1 MDALTLGKAAEL
13 LGDQARIFSE
23 VYKLYGFGDTQP
35 LSDYADFFLHEP
47 VAWFEGLP
55 GSLKSKAS
63 FAKPKTAFSKLVKHP
78 DVIAALGEEPCAH
91 LHAVLWDTY
100 KHEADRIV
108 TQRSGERKTDI
119 VAEVVAEETVE
130 AVEAVEAEA
139 VAEAV
144 AVATRRSR
152 KQKVVVQN
160 TVDPGPMKGPLQGP
174 PKVSQTTFETKY
186 RVIDRAFRAMVSDG
200 SAVSEALMV
209 LLDALQEL

>member
-1 MDALTLGKAAEL
+1 MDTLNLGKAAEL
-13 LGDQARIFSE
+13 LGDQARIFSD

-35 LSDYADFFLHEP
+35 LSAYADFFLHEP

-78 DVIAALGEEPCAH
+78 DVIAALGDEPCAH

-108 TQRSGERKTDI
+108 TQRSSSDERKTDI
-119 VAEVVAEETVE
+119 VAEVVAEET
-130 AVEAVEAEA
+130 A
-139 VAEAV
+139 VAEPKPEKPEKPE

-160 TVDPGPMKGPLQGP
+160 TVDQGTTAQ
-174 PKVSQTTFETKY
+174 QTTYETKY
-186 RVIDRAFRAMVSDG
+186 RVIDRAFRAMASDG

-209 LLDALQEL
+209 FLDALKEV

>member
-1 MDALTLGKAAEL
+1 MDALNLGKAAEL

-78 DVIAALGEEPCAH
+78 DVIAALGDEPCAH

-108 TQRSGERKTDI
+108 TQRSSSDAVK
-119 VAEVVAEETVE
+119 ANSVE
-130 AVEAVEAEA
+130 I

-144 AVATRRSR
+144 ADAVTDTVTEVPATRRSR

-160 TVDPGPMKGPLQGP
+160 TVDPGPPQGHPQGP
-174 PKVSQTTFETKY
+174 PQGPTKTPPTTFETKY
-186 RVIDRAFRAMVSDG
+186 RVIDRAFRAMASDG
-200 SAVSEALMV
+200 SAVSEALLV
-209 LLDALQEL
+209 LLDALKEA

>member
-1 MDALTLGKAAEL
+1 MDTLNLGKAAEL

-78 DVIAALGEEPCAH
+78 DVIAALGDEPCAH

-108 TQRSGERKTDI
+108 TQRSSSDERKTDI
-119 VAEVVAEETVE
+119 VAEVVAEET
-130 AVEAVEAEA
+130 A
-139 VAEAV
+139 VAEPKPEKPEKPE

-160 TVDPGPMKGPLQGP
+160 TVDQGTTAQ
-174 PKVSQTTFETKY
+174 QTTYETKY
-186 RVIDRAFRAMVSDG
+186 RVIDRAFRAMASDG

-209 LLDALQEL
+209 FLDALKEV

>member
-1 MDALTLGKAAEL
+1 MNPTRMDILNLGKAAEL
-13 LGDQARIFSE
+13 LGDQARNFSE

-63 FAKPKTAFSKLVKHP
+63 FAKPKTAFSKLVKHS
-78 DVIAALGEEPCAH
+78 DVIAALGEEACAH

-108 TQRSGERKTDI
+108 TQRSSSDAVKADS
-119 VAEVVAEETVE
+119 VE
-130 AVEAVEAEA
+130 I

-144 AVATRRSR
+144 TDVVTDVVTEVEAPTTRRSR
-152 KQKVVVQN
+152 KQKVAVQN
-160 TVDPGPMKGPLQGP
+160 TVDPGPPQGP
-174 PKVSQTTFETKY
+174 TKAPPTTFETKY
-186 RVIDRAFRAMVSDG
+186 RVIDRAFRAMASDG
-200 SAVSEALMV
+200 SAVSEALLV
-209 LLDALQEL
+209 FLDALKDL

>member
-108 TQRSGERKTDI
+108 TQRSGEERTVEAVEL
-119 VAEVVAEETVE
+119 VAEVVAEVVAD
-130 AVEAVEAEA
+130 AVADA
-139 VAEAV
+139 VAEPV
-144 AVATRRSR
+144 APRRSR
-152 KQKVVVQN
+152 KQKAAVQN
-160 TVDPGPMKGPLQGP
+160 TVDPGPAAQ
-174 PKVSQTTFETKY
+174 QTPYETKY
-186 RVIDRAFRAMVSDG
+186 RVIDRAFRAMASDG
-200 SAVSEALMV
+200 SAVSEALLV
-209 LLDALQEL
+209 LLDALKEA

>member
-1 MDALTLGKAAEL
+1 MNPTRMDVLTLGKAAEL

-78 DVIAALGEEPCAH
+78 DVIAALGDEACAH

-108 TQRSGERKTDI
+108 TQRSSPDAVKADSVEI
-119 VAEVVAEETVE
+119 V
-130 AVEAVEAEA
+130 AEA
-139 VAEAV
+139 VAEV
-144 AVATRRSR
+144 AEAPATRRSR

-160 TVDPGPMKGPLQGP
+160 TVDPGSPQGP
-174 PKVSQTTFETKY
+174 PQAPQTTFETKY

-200 SAVSEALMV
+200 SAVSEALLV
-209 LLDALQEL
+209 LLDALKEA